1 MTGVQTCALPISAL
15 TVKNHKKKK
24 QKKEPTETP
33 KTAAQQDPQPS
44 PELMSLIA
52 SVKDKLKPSSGN
64 SDNTS
69 GTGKASDG
77 DGFGKGH
84 GGSTGI
90 GDKPDGIGTGNKGY
104 FLKNRKLLQR
114 PQLLD
119 NSQEEGTVVVEI
131 IVDET
136 GKVIEA
142 TPGQRGSTTTSAYLY
157 TLARQASKTLKF
169 NASSEGIHEQKGTS
183 TFVFRLH

>member
-1 MTGVQTCALPISAL
+1 M
-15 TVKNHKKKK
+15 
-24 QKKEPTETP
+24 
-33 KTAAQQDPQPS
+33 
-44 PELMSLIA
+44 
-52 SVKDKLKPSSGN
+52 
-64 SDNTS
+64 
-69 GTGKASDG
+69 
-77 DGFGKGH
+77 
-84 GGSTGI
+84 
-90 GDKPDGIGTGNKGY
+90 
-104 FLKNRKLLQR
+104 
-114 PQLLD
+114 
-119 NSQEEGTVVVEI
+119 VEI